1 MSLTLRDERSLLAW
15 RLLAGRFNVGMFG
28 CGQPNEECPIPLADG
43 DMGGVKGDI
52 TAETDDGEPGMSP
65 IAAAIS
71 IAAEVARG
79 EGTAEPVDT

>member
-1 MSLTLRDERSLLAW
+1 M
-15 RLLAGRFNVGMFG
+15 LAGRVNVGTFG
-28 CGQPNEECPIPLADG
+28 CGQDAEEWPMPLADG

-52 TAETDDGEPGMSP
+52 TAETEDGDPGMSP

-71 IAAEVARG
+71 IAAEDDRG